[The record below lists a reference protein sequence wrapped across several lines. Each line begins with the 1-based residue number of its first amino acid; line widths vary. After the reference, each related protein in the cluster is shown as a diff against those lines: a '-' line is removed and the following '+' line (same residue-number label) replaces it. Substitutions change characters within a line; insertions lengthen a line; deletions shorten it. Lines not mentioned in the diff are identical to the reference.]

1 MNSIKQHVLAAAL
14 LTCATAQAQQ
24 GPFLQLANR
33 AIASE
38 DGFAEQRFTG
48 EEPWVQKI
56 RMALKSSGPVNVQA
70 QVLHRYQQE
79 GCGRV
84 QFVFLIPNA
93 GVPATDGG
101 RDAPFSLALNLCT
114 DGQPPMEAVDLKDV
128 AKALNPTAQASTV
141 EPALPPVVPFV
152 MPKRP

>member
-1 MNSIKQHVLAAAL
+1 MNFLKHHVLAAAFF
-14 LTCATAQAQQ
+14 ASAAAHAQQ

-33 AIASE
+33 AIESE
-38 DGFAEQRFTG
+38 RGFAEQRFTG

-56 RMALKSSGPVNVQA
+56 RMALKSTGPVNVQA
-70 QVLHRYQQE
+70 YVLHRYQQE

-93 GVPATDGG
+93 GAEAPKGM
-101 RDAPFSLALNLCT
+101 RDVPFSLALNLCT
-114 DGQPPMEAVDLKDV
+114 DGQPPMEAVDLQDV